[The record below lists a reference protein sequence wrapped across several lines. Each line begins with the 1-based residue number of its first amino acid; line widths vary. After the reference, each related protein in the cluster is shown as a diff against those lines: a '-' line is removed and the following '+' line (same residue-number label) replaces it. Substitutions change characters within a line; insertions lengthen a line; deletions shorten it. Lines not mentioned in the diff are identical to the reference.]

1 MAHKMNDARRSLVRA
16 KESAVARLQE
26 IENERREIKAS
37 LKSLPVECLILVDPD
52 NPNFDEQ
59 GIAYAKARLQSQTN
73 SLTIEV
79 KLHVPEETVAEMAE
93 EDPWPKPKKGWW
105 QR

>member
-37 LKSLPVECLILVDPD
+37 LKSLDVALKALNRPKRRTPPRKHSTTVD
-52 NPNFDEQ
+52 ETAVQ
-59 GIAYAKARLQSQTN
+59 GIEQA
-73 SLTIEV
+73 
-79 KLHVPEETVAEMAE
+79 
-93 EDPWPKPKKGWW
+93 
-105 QR
+105 

>member
-37 LKSLPVECLILVDPD
+37 LKSLDVALKALNRPKRRTPPRKQSTTVD
-52 NPNFDEQ
+52 ETAVQ
-59 GIAYAKARLQSQTN
+59 GIEQA
-73 SLTIEV
+73 
-79 KLHVPEETVAEMAE
+79 
-93 EDPWPKPKKGWW
+93 
-105 QR
+105 

>member
-37 LKSLPVECLILVDPD
+37 LKSLDVALKALNSPKRRTPPRKQSTIVDETAVQGM
-52 NPNFDEQ
+52 EQ
-59 GIAYAKARLQSQTN
+59 A
-73 SLTIEV
+73 
-79 KLHVPEETVAEMAE
+79 
-93 EDPWPKPKKGWW
+93 
-105 QR
+105 